1 MSLSADY
8 AAAMFPDPV
17 RILGVRLRPYCI
29 GHALL
34 LQRIGSPYVAED
46 GGRRTE
52 SGLGDLFMALWICSQ
67 PWDQAEARLRSRR
80 ARWLL
85 KWWSW
90 QFHQQPDTQAALAF
104 VCAETQLFRYIGH
117 AWRGPTLWEK
127 QRTGPVETPGAPLLA
142 HLKVTLMSSLH
153 CSQHQ
158 ALSWPVRAALF
169 DYATHAERAG
179 QVGIVSEEDESA
191 VDECIRRNA
200 RN

>member
-34 LQRIGSPYVAED
+34 LQRIGSPYVVED
-46 GGRRTE
+46 GGRRME
-52 SGLGDLFMALWICSQ
+52 DGIGDLLLALWICSQ
-67 PWDQAEARLRSRR
+67 TWEAAAASLHSRRLRVRLQFWAWQLRR
-80 ARWLL
+80 AN
-85 KWWSW
+85 
-90 QFHQQPDTQAALAF
+90 AALAV
-104 VCAETQLFRYIGH
+104 VCAETQFSRYISQ
-117 AWRGPTLWEK
+117 AWHGPTLWEK

-142 HLKVTLMSSLH
+142 HLKVTLMSALH
-153 CSQHQ
+153 CSEPE
-158 ALSWPVRAALF
+158 ALSWHVRAALF
-169 DYATHAERAG
+169 DCATHAERGG